1 MTTILKHEEVIK
13 DGHTIVVEK
22 YQTKEMSVPMWRY
35 YWMYFDFCHDMH
47 SMLKSKPNV
56 KRLSI

>member
-13 DGHTIVVEK
+13 DGRTIVVEK
-22 YQTKEMSVPMWRY
+22 YQDKEMRVPMWRY
-35 YWMYFDFCHDMH
+35 YQVEDGCGYDVHDM
-47 SMLKSKPNV
+47 LASKPNV